1 MAKYLKTSIVVLVL
15 LATPISLSA
24 SGIVSADFL
33 NIGVSA
39 QQASLG
45 GAAAA
50 LSNDIASTYFNPAGL
65 SAIEQSGVNFMHNMW
80 YQDISY
86 EFMGAA
92 FPLNSGSTVGFSFSY
107 LHMGK
112 IDVYNIYDQQDG
124 TISPYSMA
132 GMLSY
137 SRAVRPNFYIGLSGK
152 YILEKIAEVEAT
164 GFGLD
169 AGAQYA
175 LNTFTFGLV
184 ANNIGPKMKYETE
197 SFSMPSSISLG
208 VSYAN
213 LSLPVMIVV
222 GAKVPFAGEASI
234 ATGIE
239 YRPASFLAL
248 RSGFEGLDGPNAS
261 HSANF
266 GLGFE
271 LSGVNIDYAFNPGS
285 DLGRTH
291 FFSFTFSFGASRE
304 IGFATTRAGVT
315 NEIPAQAELAPA
327 IKEVTLQQA
336 AVAPAVKEEALP
348 QAVVA
353 PAVKEEAL
361 PQATAVP
368 AAKEEAPPQ
377 AMASSAVKTEA
388 SPQVITSPTFKEEAP
403 LQVKAV
409 PAIAKEALPQPKPV
423 PAVQAKEPVIVKK
436 PVNYVVTAGEFKDE
450 KSALRQKDGLSQF
463 GFDSKLEVNNSGTY
477 RVVIVRTKDRE
488 KAEKMRGKLKNRGFS
503 CAMIT
508 E

>member
-1 MAKYLKTSIVVLVL
+1 MSEGGVPMAKYLRTSIVVLVL
-15 LATPISLSA
+15 LATPISISA
-24 SGIVSADFL
+24 SGTVSADFL

-65 SAIEQSGVNFMHNMW
+65 SAIERSGVNFMHNMW

-137 SRAVRPNFYIGLSGK
+137 SRAIMPNFYIGLSGK
-152 YILEKIAEVEAT
+152 YILEKLAEVEAT

-197 SFSMPSSISLG
+197 SFSMPSS
-208 VSYAN
+208 VSFGTSYTN
-213 LSLPVMIVV
+213 SSLPVTIVV
-222 GAKVPFAGEASI
+222 GAKVPFAGEAAI

-248 RSGFEGLDGPNAS
+248 RSGFEGLNGPNAA
-261 HSANF
+261 HSSNF

-291 FFSFTFSFGASRE
+291 FFSFTFSFGGSRE
-304 IGFATTRAGVT
+304 IGFSKTRAAVT
-315 NEIPAQAELAPA
+315 NEIPAQVEPTPA
-327 IKEVTLQQA
+327 IKE
-336 AVAPAVKEEALP
+336 EALR
-348 QAVVA
+348 QTAVA

-361 PQATAVP
+361 PQATAAP

-377 AMASSAVKTEA
+377 AMASATLKAEM
-388 SPQVITSPTFKEEAP
+388 PPRELISPTFKEEAP
-403 LQVKAV
+403 LQVTPV
-409 PAIAKEALPQPKPV
+409 PVVAKEALPQPKPA
-423 PAVQAKEPVIVKK
+423 PAVEVEEPMIVKK

-463 GFDSKLEVNNSGTY
+463 GFNSKLEVNNSGTY

-488 KAEKMRGKLKNRGFS
+488 KAEKMRGKLKNHGFS

-508 E
+508 D